1 LKVQTKTIIPPAI
14 VILFLLPP
22 TLVSYIPMGLRF
34 PYYYATIGLCWII
47 SLFFFFKPIF
57 LKKDHSMATF
67 FTLVMIISG
76 SFTFIV
82 KGQLNLFNIIFPIM
96 SLVGYK
102 IILHEKINVKYP
114 MNTLFLFFY
123 ILFYVKYY
131 SIIPDFFYRPDF
143 NEDFLVGS
151 SSNAIP
157 ITLNTTLHAYM
168 ILNYLYKNGAE
179 KSILIIS
186 IINLL
191 LNYIQQGRGGILVG
205 TILLFLAMYN
215 YAPNQIRKLKY
226 ASIFI
231 GLLIIFQL
239 FIFISSSPIFNGGM
253 TIEDYS
259 VLQESRII
267 ATIQFFQQ
275 LTLDNF
281 FFGYTEGTLFVANG
295 ELLTYTYNT
304 FLDFWNNY
312 NLLSLFILFYLIIYR
327 FVKRDIFYFPIYFFI
342 PFLIYANIE
351 SIYLPSFIDVFIYL
365 ILFVKRDSIIQS
377 Q

>member
-1 LKVQTKTIIPPAI
+1 LKVQTKTIIPFVV

-22 TLVSYIPMGLRF
+22 TLVSFIPIELRSL
-34 PYYYATIGLCWII
+34 YYFTTIGLCWII
-47 SLFFFFKPIF
+47 SFFFFFRPIF

-67 FTLVMIISG
+67 FTLIMIISG
-76 SFTFIV
+76 SITFMI
-82 KGQLNLFNIIFPIM
+82 KGQLNLFNIIFPMM

-102 IILHEKINVKYP
+102 ILLHEKINVKYP
-114 MNTLFLFFY
+114 MNILFLFFY

-143 NEDFLVGS
+143 NEDFLVAS

-157 ITLNTTLHAYM
+157 ISLNTTLYAYM
-168 ILNYLYKNGAE
+168 ILNYLYKDGAE

-205 TILLFLAMYN
+205 TILLFLALYN

-231 GLLIIFQL
+231 GFLIIIQL
-239 FIFISSSPIFNGGM
+239 FIFVSSSPLFNSGV

-267 ATIQFFQQ
+267 AQIQFFQQ

-281 FFGYTEGTLFVANG
+281 FFGYKEGTLFVANG
-295 ELLTYTYNT
+295 ELLKYTFNT

-327 FVKRDIFYFPIYFFI
+327 FIKRDIFYFPIFYLI
-342 PFLIYANIE
+342 PFLIYTNIE

-365 ILFVKRDSIIQS
+365 VLFVKRDLIIES
-377 Q
+377 

>member
-1 LKVQTKTIIPPAI
+1 
-14 VILFLLPP
+14 
-22 TLVSYIPMGLRF
+22 MGIRF
-34 PYYYATIGLCWII
+34 PYYYFNIGLCWII
-47 SLFFFFKPIF
+47 SFFFFFKPIF
-57 LKKDHSMATF
+57 LKKDYTMATF

-82 KGQLNLFNIIFPIM
+82 KSQLNLFNVIFPIM
-96 SLVGYK
+96 TLIGYK
-102 IILHEKINVKYP
+102 ILLHKKANIKYA
-114 MNTLFLFFY
+114 MNAFFMFLY
-123 ILFYVKYY
+123 MLFYVKYF

-157 ITLNTTLHAYM
+157 IALNTTLYSYM
-168 ILNYLYKNGAE
+168 ILNYFYKNGAE

-191 LNYIQQGRGGILVG
+191 LNFIQQGRSGILVG
-205 TILLFLAMYN
+205 TVLLFIAMYN

-226 ASIFI
+226 TSIFI
-231 GLLIIFQL
+231 GLLIIAQL
-239 FIFISSSPIFNGGM
+239 YIFVSSSPIFNSGM

-259 VLQESRII
+259 VFQEVRII
-267 ATIQFFQQ
+267 AQILFFQQ

-281 FFGYTEGTLFVANG
+281 FFGYTEGTLFVSNG

-304 FLDFWNNY
+304 FLDFWNHY
-312 NLLSLFILFYLIIYR
+312 NLLSLCIFLYLIIYR
-327 FVKRDIFYFPIYFFI
+327 FIKRDIFYFPIYYLI

-351 SIYLPSFIDVFIYL
+351 SIYFPNFKDVFIYL
-365 ILFVKRDSIIQS
+365 VLFVKRNSIIQS
-377 Q
+377 

>member
-1 LKVQTKTIIPPAI
+1 MKIQTKSIIPL
-14 VILFLLPP
+14 VIIFLFLLPP
-22 TLVSYIPMGLRF
+22 TLVSYIPMGIRF
-34 PYYYATIGLCWII
+34 PYYYFNIGLCWII
-47 SLFFFFKPIF
+47 SFFFFFKPIF
-57 LKKDHSMATF
+57 LKKDYTMATF

-82 KGQLNLFNIIFPIM
+82 KSQLNLFNVIFPIM
-96 SLVGYK
+96 TLIGYK
-102 IILHEKINVKYP
+102 ILLHKKANIKYA
-114 MNTLFLFFY
+114 MNAFFMFLY
-123 ILFYVKYY
+123 MLFYVKYF

-157 ITLNTTLHAYM
+157 IALNTTLYSYI
-168 ILNYLYKNGAE
+168 ILNYFYKNGAE

-191 LNYIQQGRGGILVG
+191 LNFIQQGRSGILVG
-205 TILLFLAMYN
+205 TVLLFIAMYN

-231 GLLIIFQL
+231 GLLIIAQL
-239 FIFISSSPIFNGGM
+239 YIFLSSSPILNSGM

-259 VLQESRII
+259 VLQEVRII
-267 ATIQFFQQ
+267 AQILFFQQ

-281 FFGYTEGTLFVANG
+281 FFGYTEGTLFVSNG
-295 ELLTYTYNT
+295 ELLTYTHNT
-304 FLDFWNNY
+304 FLDFWNHY
-312 NLLSLFILFYLIIYR
+312 NLLSLCIFLYLIIYR
-327 FVKRDIFYFPIYFFI
+327 FIKRDIFYFPIYYLI

-351 SIYLPSFIDVFIYL
+351 SIYFPNFKDVFIYL
-365 ILFVKRDSIIQS
+365 VLFVKRDSIIQS
-377 Q
+377 

>member
-1 LKVQTKTIIPPAI
+1 MKIQTKSIIPL
-14 VILFLLPP
+14 VIIFLFLLPP
-22 TLVSYIPMGLRF
+22 TLVSYIPMGIRF
-34 PYYYATIGLCWII
+34 PYYYFNIGLCWII
-47 SLFFFFKPIF
+47 SFFFFFKPIF
-57 LKKDHSMATF
+57 LKKDYTMATF

-82 KGQLNLFNIIFPIM
+82 KSQLNLFNVIFPIM
-96 SLVGYK
+96 TLIGYK
-102 IILHEKINVKYP
+102 ILLHKKANIKYA
-114 MNTLFLFFY
+114 MNAFFMFLY
-123 ILFYVKYY
+123 MLFYVKYF

-157 ITLNTTLHAYM
+157 IALNTTLYSYM
-168 ILNYLYKNGAE
+168 ILNYFYKNGAE

-191 LNYIQQGRGGILVG
+191 LNFIQQGRSGILVG
-205 TILLFLAMYN
+205 TVLLFIAMYN

-226 ASIFI
+226 TSIFI
-231 GLLIIFQL
+231 GLLIIAQL
-239 FIFISSSPIFNGGM
+239 YIFVSSSPIFNSGM

-259 VLQESRII
+259 VFQEVRII
-267 ATIQFFQQ
+267 AQILFFQQ

-281 FFGYTEGTLFVANG
+281 FFGYTEGTLFVSNG

-304 FLDFWNNY
+304 FLDFWNHY
-312 NLLSLFILFYLIIYR
+312 NLLSLCIFLYLIIYR
-327 FVKRDIFYFPIYFFI
+327 FIKRDIFYFPIYYLI

-351 SIYLPSFIDVFIYL
+351 SIYFPNFKDVFIYL
-365 ILFVKRDSIIQS
+365 VLFVKRNSIIQS
-377 Q
+377 

>member
-1 LKVQTKTIIPPAI
+1 LKVQTKSIIPFVI
-14 VILFLLPP
+14 VLLFLLPP
-22 TLVSYIPMGLRF
+22 TIVSYIPMALRF
-34 PYYYATIGLCWII
+34 PYYYSTIGLCWII

-57 LKKDHSMATF
+57 LKKDHTMATF
-67 FTLVMIISG
+67 FTLVMIISA
-76 SFTFIV
+76 SFTFMI

-96 SLVGYK
+96 SLIGYK
-102 IILHEKINVKYP
+102 ILLHEKINVKYL
-114 MNTLFLFFY
+114 MNALFIFFY

-157 ITLNTTLHAYM
+157 IALNTTLYSYM
-168 ILNYLYKNGAE
+168 ILNYFYKSEAE

-186 IINLL
+186 IINFL

-205 TILLFLAMYN
+205 TILLFLAIYN

-226 ASIFI
+226 ASTFI
-231 GLLIIFQL
+231 GLLIIVQL
-239 FIFISSSPIFNGGM
+239 FIFISSSPLLNGGI

-259 VLQESRII
+259 VLQEVRII
-267 ATIQFFQQ
+267 SQILFFQQ

-312 NLLSLFILFYLIIYR
+312 NLLSLFIFLYLIIYR
-327 FVKRDIFYFPIYFFI
+327 FIKRDIFYFPIHYLI
-342 PFLIYANIE
+342 PFLIYANLE
-351 SIYLPSFIDVFIYL
+351 SIYFPNFRDVFIYL
-365 ILFVKRDSIIQS
+365 VLFVKHDSIIQS
-377 Q
+377 

>member
-1 LKVQTKTIIPPAI
+1 LKVQTKSIIPF
-14 VILFLLPP
+14 VIILLFLLPP
-22 TLVSYIPMGLRF
+22 TLVSFIPMELRF
-34 PYYYATIGLCWII
+34 PYYYSTIGLCWII
-47 SLFFFFKPIF
+47 SIFFFFKPIF
-57 LKKDHSMATF
+57 LKKDHTMATF

-76 SFTFIV
+76 SFTFMI

-102 IILHEKINVKYP
+102 ILLYEKINVKYL

-123 ILFYVKYY
+123 ILFYVKYF

-157 ITLNTTLHAYM
+157 IALNTTLYSYM
-168 ILNYLYKNGAE
+168 ILNYFYKNAAE

-205 TILLFLAMYN
+205 TILLFLAIYN

-226 ASIFI
+226 TLTFMV
-231 GLLIIFQL
+231 LLIIVQL
-239 FIFISSSPIFNGGM
+239 FIFVSSSPIFNGGM
-253 TIEDYS
+253 TVEDYS
-259 VLQESRII
+259 FLQEVRIVAQI
-267 ATIQFFQQ
+267 FFFQQ

-281 FFGYTEGTLFVANG
+281 FFGYKEGTLFVANG
-295 ELLTYTYNT
+295 ELLLYTFNT

-312 NLLSLFILFYLIIYR
+312 NLLSLFIFFYLIIYR
-327 FVKRDIFYFPIYFFI
+327 LIKRDLFYFPIYYLI
-342 PFLIYANIE
+342 PFLIYANLE
-351 SIYLPSFIDVFIYL
+351 SIYFPNFRDVFIYL
-365 ILFVKRDSIIQS
+365 VLFVKHDSVIQS
-377 Q
+377 